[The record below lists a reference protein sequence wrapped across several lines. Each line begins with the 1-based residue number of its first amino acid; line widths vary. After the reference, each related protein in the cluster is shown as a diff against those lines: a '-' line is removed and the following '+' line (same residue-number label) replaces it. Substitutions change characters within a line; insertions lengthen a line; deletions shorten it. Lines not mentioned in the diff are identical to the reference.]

1 MADKTSVKVTDD
13 PEQQSHQRGETDE
26 NRLRPSSPHLQPP
39 LPVPQTQ
46 RTKTESR
53 QNSQRV
59 DFHHHGS
66 DTTSIY
72 EENRQLLQTEEVN
85 THSDIDTSSTVLEAN
100 QISDEQLYELG
111 TLVGS
116 LVRLIDGNAKIKLK
130 ESVVKIDKLFKALIN
145 SNTCLKKQNTSLV
158 QKLNE
163 VQKEKIFL
171 QVKIREV
178 ENAAENYLQP
188 MYTKIAKVT
197 ESLENK
203 LPASTSLSY
212 AQAAAFPPLP
222 PTEHGL
228 LIEPGENISLQ
239 HLEKELNNHVQ
250 KDIQLNCFR
259 TKTGKLLVKTHEEN
273 LSQLKA
279 SIQPLASKLTIR
291 ELNPQQQ
298 KLIIFDAPQAPEI
311 NSSKLQEYAQDILR
325 PTIARILHQEEP
337 KFRIVRVLKS
347 KEGPSSN
354 LVIETEKRHAL
365 ILLQAKRIPIGFMR
379 CGIKEYITI
388 FRCTKCQSLDH
399 TTTRCREANPF
410 CAKCTKC
417 HHTNDC
423 VVKLEDKDKLLCIN
437 CKEQSDS
444 MDKPL
449 NFHHAAFSSGCP
461 IYRRRLQAAISQQ
474 PQTSGARQQRREEGV
489 HNSTA
494 VPYKQSHSSSYKI

>member
-1 MADKTSVKVTDD
+1 MADKTSIKVTGD
-13 PEQQSHQRGETDE
+13 PEQQSHQRDETDE

-46 RTKTESR
+46 RMKTESR

-59 DFHHHGS
+59 DFHHYGS
-66 DTTSIY
+66 DTNSIY

-212 AQAAAFPPLP
+212 AQAAAFPNLP

-259 TKTGKLLVKTHEEN
+259 TKTGKLMVKTHEEN

-311 NSSKLQEYAQDILR
+311 NSSKLQEYAQDIL
-325 PTIARILHQEEP
+325 
-337 KFRIVRVLKS
+337 
-347 KEGPSSN
+347 
-354 LVIETEKRHAL
+354 
-365 ILLQAKRIPIGFMR
+365 
-379 CGIKEYITI
+379 
-388 FRCTKCQSLDH
+388 
-399 TTTRCREANPF
+399 
-410 CAKCTKC
+410 
-417 HHTNDC
+417 
-423 VVKLEDKDKLLCIN
+423 
-437 CKEQSDS
+437 
-444 MDKPL
+444 
-449 NFHHAAFSSGCP
+449 
-461 IYRRRLQAAISQQ
+461 
-474 PQTSGARQQRREEGV
+474 
-489 HNSTA
+489 
-494 VPYKQSHSSSYKI
+494 